1 MTGQAALSCPSKSS
15 SEAACHE
22 GEHNI
27 MHGLV
32 LVTDNYSFHIKGEVA
47 TAVSYSH
54 VLAHYIARVETV
66 NIQLVLPYP
75 KDL

>member
-1 MTGQAALSCPSKSS
+1 MVCNAVY
-15 SEAACHE
+15 
-22 GEHNI
+22 
-27 MHGLV
+27 MLV
-32 LVTDNYSFHIKGEVA
+32 LVTDNYSFHIKGDVA
-47 TAVSYSH
+47 TAASYSH